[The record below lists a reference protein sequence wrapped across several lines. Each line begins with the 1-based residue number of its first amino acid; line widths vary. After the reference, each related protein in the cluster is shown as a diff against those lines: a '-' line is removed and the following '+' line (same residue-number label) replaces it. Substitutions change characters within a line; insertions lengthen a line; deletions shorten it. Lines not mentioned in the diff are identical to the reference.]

1 MQKGEQSLG
10 KERGHVSSFYDRY
23 WKQPGGSPAGSA
35 FDMEERKV
43 LLRKALADLQAGAR
57 ILDAGCGSGEFLQF
71 LAGLGYEVTGVDLS
85 PAAISKAK
93 ANVPIAR
100 LEAASLEQGLPFASE
115 AFAAIWCT
123 EVLEHLFDVHSA
135 LTELNRVLM
144 PGGLLI
150 LTVPYHGLV
159 KNLFI
164 ALGGFERHFNPYLSH
179 LRFFTRK
186 SLGTC
191 LANGGFMAISWS
203 GVGRCWPIWMSHFVV
218 ARKTALPSPAPEI
231 IG

>member
-1 MQKGEQSLG
+1 
-10 KERGHVSSFYDRY
+10 
-23 WKQPGGSPAGSA
+23 
-35 FDMEERKV
+35 MEERKV

-57 ILDAGCGSGEFLQF
+57 ILDAGCGSGEFLLF

-93 ANVPIAR
+93 AVVPVAR
-100 LEAASLEQGLPFASE
+100 LEAASLEQRLPFASG

-159 KNLFI
+159 KNQFI
-164 ALGGFERHFNPYLSH
+164 ALGSFERHFNPYLSH
-179 LRFFTRK
+179 LRFFSRK
-186 SLGTC
+186 SLGDC
-191 LANGGFMAISWS
+191 LAHSGFMAISW
-203 GVGRCWPIWMSHFVV
+203 GVVGRCWPIWMSHFVV